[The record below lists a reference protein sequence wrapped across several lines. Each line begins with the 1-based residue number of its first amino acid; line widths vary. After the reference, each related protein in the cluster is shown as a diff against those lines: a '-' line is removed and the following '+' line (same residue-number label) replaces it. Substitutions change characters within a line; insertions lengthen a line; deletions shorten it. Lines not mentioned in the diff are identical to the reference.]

1 MALTQSDVDVRVL
14 GDTPFWVVLPMSFSA
29 EAGGN
34 KIQRS
39 VDLKPGIGIGCLTS
53 GSDAKGHYSESTG
66 LSGVSEGAWWG
77 SHGPWGSWV
86 GCLKEI
92 SAECMTE
99 LCSIDWN
106 PINSMNMDEPLTLSK
121 GLLVASG
128 SVNVRIESILRW
140 FKVAFWTPSKSSQ

>member
-99 LCSIDWN
+99 LCSID
-106 PINSMNMDEPLTLSK
+106 
-121 GLLVASG
+121 
-128 SVNVRIESILRW
+128 
-140 FKVAFWTPSKSSQ
+140 